1 MICYKYTGILVK
13 SIPESRST
21 YILITLWK
29 LKGMEKKSNSIS
41 YNLFLK
47 SFRNGLRASSKMG
60 KPTREYIYGINPVF
74 EVILAERRKIYT
86 AYLNEKYKHNPRI
99 DKLNTILKK
108 HTIPIDKVSKER
120 LFELSKTKKHQD
132 IVLKTKP
139 YPYISF
145 NSIIGSKKIL
155 LLDNVED
162 PHNVGAILRSAD
174 IFGFH
179 NVVLPLKGVPDI
191 YPSVVK
197 VSAGASEHLNIAKD
211 RNANTYVKTVK
222 ERGYTVVALDAH
234 GKEKISSLS
243 LGKSENLLL
252 VVGGEDKSVG
262 HYILKE
268 ADHIVQIP
276 QQGRVNSLNA
286 SIAAGIAMYIFSG

>member
-1 MICYKYTGILVK
+1 
-13 SIPESRST
+13 
-21 YILITLWK
+21 
-29 LKGMEKKSNSIS
+29 
-41 YNLFLK
+41 
-47 SFRNGLRASSKMG
+47 MG

-99 DKLNTILKK
+99 DKLTTILKK